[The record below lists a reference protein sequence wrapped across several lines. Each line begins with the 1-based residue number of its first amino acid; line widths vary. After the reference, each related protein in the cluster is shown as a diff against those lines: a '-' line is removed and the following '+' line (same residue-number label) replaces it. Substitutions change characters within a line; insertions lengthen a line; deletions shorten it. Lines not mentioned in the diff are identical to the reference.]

1 MSPIHHCEKKPYSLL
16 SALSLYV
23 CPERVLVKCCSF
35 LVEKLG
41 ERPFSRLLLHMRRV
55 GGSPPRR
62 ASVREQHPVLSSPS
76 PWEQIGAARVEV
88 AERPVLIG
96 PHSVCIDGAERFLHL
111 EEEPVCPRRGCELR
125 QRAVSRAEEAQ
136 AGEIRRDVARP
147 KEVVVAIG
155 ELQGPRRVLREL

>member
-1 MSPIHHCEKKPYSLL
+1 MMLIFSRKTGGK
-16 SALSLYV
+16 
-23 CPERVLVKCCSF
+23 
-35 LVEKLG
+35 
-41 ERPFSRLLLHMRRV
+41 RPFSRLLLHMRRV